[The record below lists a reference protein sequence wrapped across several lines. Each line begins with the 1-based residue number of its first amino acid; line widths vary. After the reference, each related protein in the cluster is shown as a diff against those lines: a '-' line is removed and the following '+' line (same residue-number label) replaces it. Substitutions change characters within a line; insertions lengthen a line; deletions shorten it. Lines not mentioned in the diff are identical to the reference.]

1 MELRQDTDVVT
12 LLKQLCV
19 KLAPVDCLYTAS
31 FFPTFQRERFG
42 EVNITHLTTIPVLYN
57 VPDLQDALFV
67 KTYFVVGNGK
77 KGLPFCS
84 VDILAHELG
93 HGVVRGQHGLIHRGE
108 SGALSES
115 YADILGYAFE
125 RYIYRIQPTLVGTAN
140 WDVGER
146 VVPRRTKL
154 WSMSN
159 PLECQHQKSGQYWQ
173 VTSAVSDSGGVHIN
187 AGVPNYC
194 FYLVATRTSPEY
206 ALRLWYVVLK
216 HLPTRATFIT
226 FGRLLRSLSK
236 QHKDVI
242 TAAATT
248 NLMFGRLDNGNAD
261 P

>member
-1 MELRQDTDVVT
+1 MCALVWATFETVSEDKQRWFDLFEREVGLDRTRVLTRAQDEFPGAFSTMELRQDTDVVT

-31 FFPTFQRERFG
+31 FFPTFQREMFG

-84 VDILAHELG
+84 VGILAHELG

-125 RYIYRIQPTLVGTAN
+125 RL
-140 WDVGER
+140 
-146 VVPRRTKL
+146 L
-154 WSMSN
+154 
-159 PLECQHQKSGQYWQ
+159 
-173 VTSAVSDSGGVHIN
+173 HI
-187 AGVPNYC
+187 
-194 FYLVATRTSPEY
+194 S
-206 ALRLWYVVLK
+206 
-216 HLPTRATFIT
+216 
-226 FGRLLRSLSK
+226 
-236 QHKDVI
+236 
-242 TAAATT
+242 
-248 NLMFGRLDNGNAD
+248 
-261 P
+261 